1 MRRCATCWKDPA
13 TKSWHNPGKVKFGGT
28 AESNWI
34 CERCRKRSINRP
46 WVATPRAEIYG
57 TERDEADDAH
67 AEPDRVPGPYET
79 PQCIDIMKRHVL
91 GQSQY
96 AIAKETGIARSFVQR
111 TIYFWRDNYG
121 NFLNNLIDKLPKLH

>member
-13 TKSWHNPGKVKFGGT
+13 TKNWINPDNVKFGGT

-34 CERCRKRSINRP
+34 CERCKNRPINRP
-46 WVATPRAEIYG
+46 WVATPRAEVYG
-57 TERDEADDAH
+57 IERDEADDAH

-79 PQCIDIMKRHVL
+79 PTCIEIMKRYVY

-96 AIAKETGIARSFVQR
+96 AIAREMEITRAFVQR

-121 NFLNNLIDKLPKLH
+121 GFLENLIEKLSNLH